1 VPEPETPTKRTSLAA
16 VGIAVA
22 DLGRSSAF
30 YADVFGLTEVM
41 KLNLA
46 HMDEVI
52 LGFPGRRGA
61 AVVLMQYTNG
71 TTPVAT
77 GDPVKVVFN
86 VPDPV
91 ATADRVAAAGGKVV
105 MRPEPVASM
114 GGTVLGFAKDPDG
127 YLLELLQA

>member
-1 VPEPETPTKRTSLAA
+1 MPEPETPTKRTSLAA

-30 YADVFGLTEVM
+30 YADVFGLAEVM
-41 KLNLA
+41 KLNLP

-71 TTPVAT
+71 TTPAAT

-91 ATADRVAAAGGKVV
+91 ATADRVAAAGGEVV
-105 MRPEPVASM
+105 MRPEPVSSM